1 MVNGMV
7 NGMVNLF
14 KNTFKQSF
22 QTAGYTVN
30 RIKPPR
36 SFSWQMLLL
45 LSIFSWVLSLLA
57 EADWLRHFLTNG
69 AWLFLIS
76 GVNWALL
83 ENPVRVFGLNLG
95 PWITGALV
103 GLFLFGQGESI
114 DLQVVLVLWPLIST
128 AIAIFPYFL
137 SKDLQLTVP
146 NTKAQQQIV
155 LLILINLVF
164 SCWIQFYFNIQKW
177 LTQYP
182 SLLVSNFSASAFV
195 LTLGDIDAVPRG
207 VPLLEQVEALIVN
220 EIDSKPWSYAERW
233 LFQIDNNLS
242 KLRTDALDR
251 LPEAEEDHFWNLQE
265 EIDSAGTNY
274 ELNLRAIWTGP
285 GTQTQPYALQ
295 ETCDIRQVLSG
306 TAGRI
311 IPGTVPETA
320 ADSTPMTQV
329 TCSEI
334 SEVPVEPTEPPAPTP
349 ASASDAPPAPAAPT
363 SPNNPANPA
372 NPTNPA
378 PANPSNSV
386 NPANP
391 ANSTIAPTPNTFT
404 PAPSRPAAAPAP
416 AAPNPNYAAPGA
428 STAPPPATSSPSEPV
443 NFGEPVGGRGQ

>member
-1 MVNGMV
+1 MV

-14 KNTFKQSF
+14 KNTFKQTS
-22 QTAGYTVN
+22 QTVGYTFN
-30 RIKPPR
+30 RVRPPR

-45 LSIFSWVLSLLA
+45 LSVFSWVLSLLA
-57 EADWLRHFLTNG
+57 EADWLSRFLTNG

-137 SKDLQLTVP
+137 SKDLQVMVP

-155 LLILINLVF
+155 LLILINLVL
-164 SCWIQFYFNIQKW
+164 SCWIQFYFNVQKW

-182 SLLVSNFSASAFV
+182 SLLVSDFSASAFV
-195 LTLGDIDAVPRG
+195 LTLSDIDALPRG
-207 VPLLEQVEALIVN
+207 VPLLEQAEALIVN
-220 EIDSKPWSYAERW
+220 EIDGKPWSYAERW
-233 LFQIDNNLS
+233 LFQIDNNLPE
-242 KLRTDALDR
+242 LRADALER

-265 EIDSAGTNY
+265 EVDSAGTNY
-274 ELNLRAIWTGP
+274 KLNLRAIWTGP

-295 ETCDIRQVLSG
+295 ETCEIRQVLSG
-306 TAGRI
+306 TTGI
-311 IPGTVPETA
+311 VPGTVPGAVPGTV
-320 ADSTPMTQV
+320 ADNTPMTQV

-334 SEVPVEPTEPPAPTP
+334 SEVPIEPAEPPTPTP
-349 ASASDAPPAPAAPT
+349 ASASDAPSAPT
-363 SPNNPANPA
+363 APTAPTNPANPA
-372 NPTNPA
+372 NPTNPT
-378 PANPSNSV
+378 SSV
-386 NPANP
+386 TPTNPANP
-391 ANSTIAPTPNTFT
+391 VNPAAVPDPTTFT
-404 PAPSRPAAAPAP
+404 PTPSSPAAAPTI
-416 AAPNPNYAAPGA
+416 PNADNAAPGYP
-428 STAPPPATSSPSEPV
+428 TVPPATSSPSQQI
-443 NFGEPVGGRGQ
+443 GRAHV

>member
-1 MVNGMV
+1 MV

-14 KNTFKQSF
+14 KNTFKQTS
-22 QTAGYTVN
+22 QTVGSTFTRV
-30 RIKPPR
+30 KPPR

-45 LSIFSWVLSLLA
+45 LSVFSWVLSLLA
-57 EADWLRHFLTNG
+57 EADWLSHFLTNG

-83 ENPVRVFGLNLG
+83 ENPVRLFGLNLG

-103 GLFLFGQGESI
+103 GLFLFGQGDSI

-128 AIAIFPYFL
+128 AIAVFPYFL
-137 SKDLQLTVP
+137 SRDLQLIAP

-182 SLLVSNFSASAFV
+182 SLLVSDFSASAFV

-233 LFQIDNNLS
+233 LFQIDNNLPE
-242 KLRTDALDR
+242 LRADALDR
-251 LPEAEEDHFWNLQE
+251 LPEAEEDHFWSLQE
-265 EIDSAGTNY
+265 EVDSAGTNY

-295 ETCDIRQVLSG
+295 ETCEIRQVLSG
-306 TAGRI
+306 TTGLV
-311 IPGTVPETA
+311 PGTVPGAVPGTA
-320 ADSTPMTQV
+320 ADNTPMTQV
-329 TCSEI
+329 TCSDI
-334 SEVPVEPTEPPAPTP
+334 SEVPVEPAEPPTPTP
-349 ASASDAPPAPAAPT
+349 ASAPTAPT
-363 SPNNPANPA
+363 APA
-372 NPTNPA
+372 NPTNPIT
-378 PANPSNSV
+378 PT

-391 ANSTIAPTPNTFT
+391 ANSVNPTAVPDPTTFT
-404 PAPSRPAAAPAP
+404 PTPSSPAAAPTAP
-416 AAPNPNYAAPGA
+416 IPSNAAPGYP
-428 STAPPPATSSPSEPV
+428 TVPPATSSPSEPV
-443 NFGEPVGGRGQ
+443 NFGEPAGGEG